1 MKTTEGKYK
10 MDGVM
15 SENGF
20 PAPGKAELRNIFA
33 ASCVESAADHEGISA
48 AEMFVRMEAV
58 NLFSELIYP
67 CYETLHTQSRQ
78 IVTEDILEALHR
90 REAKKGDLNESVSR
104 WN

>member
-1 MKTTEGKYK
+1 MKTNEDKYK

-20 PAPGKAELRNIFA
+20 PSQDEAELRNIFA
-33 ASCVESAADHEGISA
+33 ASCVESAANHEGSSA
-48 AEMFVRMEAV
+48 AEMFGRMEAV

-90 REAKKGDLNESVSR
+90 REAKKGDVI
-104 WN
+104 

>member
-1 MKTTEGKYK
+1 MKTIKDKYK

-20 PAPGKAELRNIFA
+20 PAPGEAELRNIFA

-48 AEMFVRMEAV
+48 AEMYGRMEAV

-78 IVTEDILEALHR
+78 IVTKDILEALHR
-90 REAKKGDLNESVSR
+90 REAKKGGLK
-104 WN
+104 

>member
-1 MKTTEGKYK
+1 MKTTEDKYK

-20 PAPGKAELRNIFA
+20 SAHSEAELRNIFA

-48 AEMFVRMEAV
+48 AEMFGRMEAV
-58 NLFSELIYP
+58 NLLSELIYP

-90 REAKKGDLNESVSR
+90 RETKKGDLK
-104 WN
+104 